1 MKTKRI
7 IILLY
12 LLIIIVTSNEMLL
25 GQQAPYQIN
34 LKQEISMQYLLYLPQ
49 EYNVDT
55 TKHFPLLLFL
65 HGSGE
70 SGDNI
75 EKVKTHG
82 PPKLIAEGKN
92 FPFIVLSPQNPDIN
106 KLWNA
111 EAVTALLE
119 HIEINYRV
127 DPTRIHLAGLSR
139 GAYGAWQ
146 VAIQNPSKFASLTL
160 ISGVS
165 PGFYVKWLKDTPIWV
180 FHGEDDDVIPVSES
194 DNVVKELKDNG
205 QNVRYTRY
213 PNTGHDAWTQTFDNP
228 ELFEWMLEQR
238 IRK

>member
-1 MKTKRI
+1 MKTIRI
-7 IILLY
+7 LVIICLFVNTNTSIDKLLA
-12 LLIIIVTSNEMLL
+12 
-25 GQQAPYQIN
+25 QQTPYQIN

-49 EYNVDT
+49 EYEVDT
-55 TKHFPLLLFL
+55 TKLFPLLLFL

-70 SGDNI
+70 SGENI

-106 KLWNA
+106 KLWDA
-111 EAVTALLE
+111 EAVSALLE
-119 HIEINYRV
+119 NIESTYRI

-146 VAIQNPSKFASLTL
+146 VAIQNPNKFASLIV

-165 PGFYVKWLKDTPIWV
+165 PGYYVKWLKNTPIWV
-180 FHGEDDDVIPVSES
+180 FHGEDDDVIPVTES
-194 DNVVKELKDNG
+194 DNAVKELQGNG
-205 QNVRYTRY
+205 QNVKYTRY
-213 PNTGHDAWTQTFDNP
+213 PNTGHDAWTRTFENP
-228 ELFEWMLEQR
+228 ELFKWVLEQQ
-238 IRK
+238 K